1 MGREQTIDRRRRLL
15 LQQALALG
23 FAAGGWPLAQALQPP
38 ARRLSVQAMYGP
50 VWINGLR
57 ATETMPIGP
66 ADHLETG
73 HEAQLIALVGG
84 DALLLRGNTE
94 LQLVPGPRPSFQLL
108 GGAVL
113 ASFAP
118 RSQGIELQT
127 PTATVGMQGGC
138 LYAALVSGRSYICTC
153 EGHARLSARSNA
165 KVAEDVVG
173 RRHEAARYV
182 LERPQ
187 GGRLIEPARF
197 AGHNEAER
205 VTLETLAG
213 RRSATPPART
223 PNIRR

>member
-1 MGREQTIDRRRRLL
+1 MGREETIDRRRRRL

-23 FAAGGWPLAQALQPP
+23 FAAGGWPLARALPP
-38 ARRLSVQAMYGP
+38 ASRGLSVQAMYGP

-94 LQLVPGPRPSFQLL
+94 LQLVPGRRPSYQLL

-118 RSQGIELQT
+118 RAGGVELQT
-127 PTATVGMQGGC
+127 PTATVGMEGGC

-153 EGHARLSARSNA
+153 EGHARLAARANA
-165 KVAEDVVG
+165 KIAENVVG

-197 AGHNEAER
+197 AGHNDAER
-205 VTLETLAG
+205 ITLETLAG
-213 RRSATPPART
+213 RRSAVAPVRKQGLQ
-223 PNIRR
+223 R